1 MVKIFNRRTKRRFK
15 RAYDFVKAVIQEF
28 GEDRGS
34 LFAAAIS
41 FFGLLSIIPLI
52 LLAVGV
58 FGMVIGSYET
68 ALERV
73 FQFAGDFLPAGD
85 QAFRQ
90 EIQAIIE
97 QSGILSGIGLL
108 GLLWTGSQVFVILQM
123 VMNAALG
130 AEQRIGFIRGRLM
143 AIVMVIVVGALFA
156 LSIGITS
163 LLTAIRSFEAEIW
176 GLGTADLESV
186 WDFLGILLPVFISA
200 LAFTFVYKY
209 LPMRNIGLKGPLIG
223 GITGGIFFEIAKHA
237 FSWYVSNV
245 ADFARIYGSL
255 GSVIILVLWVYYV
268 SMIMVLGA
276 ELVSVYIKR
285 MESSA

>member
-1 MVKIFNRRTKRRFK
+1 MVKILTRGTKRRFR
-15 RAYDFVKAVIQEF
+15 RAYEFAKAVVQEF
-28 GEDRGS
+28 SEDRGS

-58 FGMVIGSYET
+58 FGMVIGSYEA
-68 ALERV
+68 ALDRV

-85 QAFRQ
+85 ESFRQ
-90 EIQAIIE
+90 EVQAIID

-143 AIVMVIVVGALFA
+143 AIVMVVVVGVLFA

-163 LLTAIRSFEAEIW
+163 MLTAIRSFEAEIW
-176 GLGTADLESV
+176 GLGTGDLESV

-209 LPMRNIGLKGPLIG
+209 LPMRNIGWKGPVIG
-223 GITGGIFFEIAKHA
+223 GVVAGILFEIAKQA
-237 FSWYVSNV
+237 FSWYVGNV

-285 MESSA
+285 TESSA